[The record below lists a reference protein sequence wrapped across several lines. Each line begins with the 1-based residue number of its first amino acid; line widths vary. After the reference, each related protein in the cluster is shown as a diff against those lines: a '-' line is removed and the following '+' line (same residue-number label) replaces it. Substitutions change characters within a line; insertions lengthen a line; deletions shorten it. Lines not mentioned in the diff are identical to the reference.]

1 MSLHAFARRRTGLA
15 NRRPAFFIMRL
26 YNMQGRLQAR
36 KVSKYLIKWNKKS
49 RSKIQFKVKQFLKNY
64 WENQIVYEE
73 FPVYGSRMTVD
84 IVNATKRIAIEVQ
97 GRQHKEFNKFFHK
110 TRGNYLES
118 IKRDHLKRQWLEKNN
133 FKLIEIEEEEVNKLS
148 KTFFKKLGVDL

>member
-1 MSLHAFARRRTGLA
+1 
-15 NRRPAFFIMRL
+15 MRL
-26 YNMQGRLQAR
+26 YNIQGRLQAR

-49 RSKIQFKVKQFLKNY
+49 RSKIQFKVKQFLKPY
-64 WENQIVYEE
+64 WKNQIVYEE

-84 IVNATKRIAIEVQ
+84 IVNATKKIAIEVQ

-118 IKRDHLKRQWLEKNN
+118 IKRDYIKREWLEKND
-133 FKLIEIEEEEVNKLS
+133 FILIEVEEKEINKLS
-148 KTFFKKLGVDL
+148 KTLFKKLGLDL